1 MHSYP
6 AASCP
11 VSVSAGQDGLPAGV
25 LVAVRACDLV
35 SPLKSGAPLED
46 TDRSAMAV
54 AGTKRIGTGEAVV
67 FCKVVAVVPAQ
78 VTRDGQVRAQG
89 SPCGHATL
97 GPLEDWLDSQAG
109 PGVIDR
115 IAGHAPLAGEF
126 VKDDRKRLLTAAFAI
141 RALLLMTLSPSGG
154 IRDAA
159 ADLAGDLALVPW
171 ARPWQVPSERALGDW
186 LRAAGPG
193 PLEDLQAEVL
203 GAAWAEHQDEDRDL
217 DLTVGSRRPLRVRS
231 GDGTLFRVP
240 DTPANRAAFGTVGTG
255 DGSSPWPCLR
265 AFPVTSVLT
274 RSLLAMPQGPSAGT
288 GKAAGEQYLLDKALE
303 DFPHLFTPGDLLIL
317 DRNWPGARRLARLA
331 ERSHFLVRAKSSVG
345 LARTSE
351 ILPDGSYLATVSGDG
366 ATLPVRV
373 VEYFVEIG
381 GKDAPEMFCLVTD
394 LLDWEEYPAPDLAGL
409 YKWRWDGS
417 ETGLRETKAPLHGAG
432 PGTGPML
439 RSGSPD
445 LVAQELAAL
454 TCAVEMA
461 RGVTRD
467 AAASAAPARK
477 GRRAG
482 QRVRSRDLSCASAV
496 RAILAAVRAGR
507 ASYQALTRTIAGFR
521 VVTDRNRHRARVSKS
536 PGTFSH
542 ATAKGAPAR
551 IAPAVIIMANK
562 PA

>member
-11 VSVSAGQDGLPAGV
+11 VSVSADEDGLPAGV

-89 SPCGHATL
+89 SPCGHARL
-97 GPLEDWLDSQAG
+97 GPLEDWLEAQAG

-115 IAGHAPLAGEF
+115 IAGHAPLNPKF
-126 VKDDRKRLLTAAFAI
+126 VKDDRKRLLTAAFTI
-141 RALLLMTLSPSGG
+141 RALLLMTLSPGGG

-171 ARPWQVPSERALGDW
+171 ASRWDVPSERSLGDW
-186 LRAAGPG
+186 LRALGPD

-203 GAAWAEHQDEDRDL
+203 GAAWSEHQDQGRDL
-217 DLTVGSRRPLRVRS
+217 DLTVGKRNPLRVRS

-240 DTPANRAAFGTVGTG
+240 DTPKNRAAFGTVGTG
-255 DGSSPWPCLR
+255 DGSSPWPCIR
-265 AFPVTSVLT
+265 ALPVNSVLT
-274 RSLLAMPQGPSAGT
+274 RSLLAMPWGPSAGT
-288 GKAAGEQYLLDKALE
+288 GKAAGEQVLLDKAVE
-303 DFPHLFTPGDLLIL
+303 DFPHLFTPADLLIL

-331 ERSHFLVRAKSSVG
+331 ERSHFLVRVKSSLG
-345 LARTSE
+345 LARTSRT
-351 ILPDGSYLATVSGDG
+351 LPDGSYLATVSGDG

-373 VEYFVEIG
+373 IEYFVDVE
-381 GKDAPEMFCLVTD
+381 GKDVPEMFCLVTD
-394 LLDWEEYPAPDLAGL
+394 LLNWEEYPALELAGL

-454 TCAVEMA
+454 TAAVEMA

-467 AAASAAPARK
+467 AAASAVPARR

-482 QRVRSRDLSCASAV
+482 QQVRSRDLSCAAAV
-496 RAILAAVRAGR
+496 RAILAAVRTGR
-507 ASYQALTRTIAGFR
+507 ASYKALTRTIARFR
-521 VVTDRNRHRARVSKS
+521 IVADRNRHRARVSKS
-536 PGTFSH
+536 PGTFQH
-542 ATAKGAPAR
+542 ATAKSASTR
-551 IAPAVIIMANK
+551 IAPAVITMANT
-562 PA
+562 PS